1 MRTGRQAQQAMFL
14 ENLWKEMDKLSS
26 SPGQSMIKTAA
37 KYASE
42 GYEGS
47 EIVELLVADGFDPLM
62 SKECVEKIASDEDAD
77 VNEPEWGFEAE
88 DQARG
93 TVTNNFD
100 LGCSGIKAATEES
113 AWEKA
118 QTFLDENCS
127 DQYTVVKVY
136 PL

>member
-1 MRTGRQAQQAMFL
+1 MFL
-14 ENLWKEMDKLSS
+14 EILWKEMEKLSS

-47 EIVELLVADGFDPLM
+47 EIVELLTADGFDSLM
-62 SKECVEKIASDEDAD
+62 AKECVEKIASGDEDAT
-77 VNEPEWGFEAE
+77 NEPEWGFEAE
-88 DQARG
+88 DTVRG

-100 LGCSGIKAATEES
+100 LGCSGVKAASEES

-118 QTFLDENCS
+118 QVFLDENCS
-127 DQYTVVKVY
+127 DQYVVVKVH